1 MIVPNFQ
8 ISAKFPEQPPP
19 DSSKKLRNQNDKYD
33 SDYEYSSSKQQ
44 KLQREQ
50 NKKI

>member
-8 ISAKFPEQPPP
+8 ISAKFPEQAPPA

-44 KLQREQ
+44 KL
-50 NKKI
+50 